1 MNQAASKLSLFSPAP
16 IVRAASGPAVSW
28 STIATPLFSS
38 PWWLDAV
45 APGRW
50 SEVLIQSNGQTRARL
65 AYAFRDYPLLG
76 RVVSQPPLTPYLGPE
91 LYGLHREPERQI
103 GEQNEL
109 MAALIDGLPQFSR
122 FQQNFSPQAAN
133 WLPFFWRGF
142 SQHTRY
148 TYRFN
153 DLSDLDAIWRRFE
166 SRVRGAIR
174 KAQKQVA
181 VDADANAAEIYRML
195 ELTYAR
201 QALRPKYSFNLL
213 AHLYEAACARGQG
226 RLLAARDAQG
236 RMHAGVFLVWDQRAA
251 YYLVGGA
258 DPELRASGAV
268 SLLIWEA
275 IRLASKVTACFD
287 FEGSMQPGIE
297 SFFRSFGAVQTPYFR
312 VARNN
317 FRAASAEKVVHY
329 YRRLRQATARRR
341 SA

>member
-1 MNQAASKLSLFSPAP
+1 MNQAASKLSLFTPSPENLAAPSPAAP
-16 IVRAASGPAVSW
+16 S
-28 STIATPLFSS
+28 STIITPLFST
-38 PWWLDAV
+38 PWWLDAA

-50 SEVLIQSNGQTRARL
+50 GEAVVQSNGQTRARL

-76 RVVSQPPLTPYLGPE
+76 RVISLPPLTPYLGPE
-91 LYGLHREPERQI
+91 FYESHREPERQV
-103 GEQNEL
+103 GEQNDL
-109 MAALIDGLPQFSR
+109 MIALIDGMPPFSR

-142 SQHTRY
+142 SQQTRY
-148 TYRFN
+148 TYRFA
-153 DLSDLDAIWRRFE
+153 DLSNLDVIWSRFE

-181 VDADANAAEIYRML
+181 VDPEATAAEVYRML

-201 QALRPKYSFNLL
+201 QRLRPKYSFDLL
-213 AHLYEAACARGQG
+213 ARLSEAACARGQG

-236 RMHAGVFLVWDQRAA
+236 RIHACVFLVWDQHVA

-258 DPELRASGAV
+258 DPELRTSGAV
-268 SLLIWEA
+268 SYLIWEA
-275 IRLASKVTACFD
+275 IQWASKVAACFD

-297 SFFRSFGAVQTPYFR
+297 SFFRSFGALQTPYFR